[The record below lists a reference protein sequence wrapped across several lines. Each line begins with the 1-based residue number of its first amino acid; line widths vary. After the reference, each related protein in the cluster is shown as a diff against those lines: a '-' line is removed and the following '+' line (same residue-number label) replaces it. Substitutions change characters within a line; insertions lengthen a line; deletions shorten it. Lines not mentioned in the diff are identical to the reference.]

1 MSDREFNNLNNTAHS
16 IGLFSGDQTW
26 IMYRWSNCRKMHEK
40 LLLSDQFGLKKLWI
54 YWQLIYWVDLVLNWN
69 VWMFLGN
76 VIDSNGRTSSPELN
90 GISDESSS
98 SASSGDESPVKE
110 NKEES
115 KEKED
120 EAKNDEQEMVLIQDT
135 GFNVKI
141 VVHERSLSL

>member
-1 MSDREFNNLNNTAHS
+1 
-16 IGLFSGDQTW
+16 
-26 IMYRWSNCRKMHEK
+26 
-40 LLLSDQFGLKKLWI
+40 
-54 YWQLIYWVDLVLNWN
+54 
-69 VWMFLGN
+69 
-76 VIDSNGRTSSPELN
+76 LN

-141 VVHERSLSL
+141 VVPGVTEKIELPVSFVV